1 MKKILVIIVA
11 FIASIALSSFDSKAQ
26 SRFFD
31 DTFVD
36 AGIGTNIGR
45 GTDGKANYSLGIGT
59 ELYVGKWVGRSF
71 GVRAGW
77 HGISTNYATLDVMV
91 DLLKAVSK
99 VENPRLGAIL
109 YIPLGVGPNSEG
121 NIAFLTGLGAQL
133 SVKLT
138 DRLSLLFDN
147 KFITPFNPKNT
158 GKIPFFELPKS
169 LPLTIGIRYSFSV
182 PVSASVPAPQEL

>member
-1 MKKILVIIVA
+1 MKKILVTVVA

-77 HGISTNYATLDVMV
+77 HGI
-91 DLLKAVSK
+91 
-99 VENPRLGAIL
+99 
-109 YIPLGVGPNSEG
+109 
-121 NIAFLTGLGAQL
+121 
-133 SVKLT
+133 
-138 DRLSLLFDN
+138 
-147 KFITPFNPKNT
+147 
-158 GKIPFFELPKS
+158 
-169 LPLTIGIRYSFSV
+169 RYSFSV

>member
-11 FIASIALSSFDSKAQ
+11 FIAAIALSSFDGKAQ
-26 SRFFD
+26 SNFFD
-31 DTFVD
+31 NTFVD

-45 GTDGKANYSLGIGT
+45 GTGEKASFSLGLGT
-59 ELYVGKWVGRSF
+59 DLYVGKWVGRSF

-91 DLLKAVSK
+91 DLLKAVSE
-99 VENPRLGAIL
+99 VESPRLGAIL

>member
-1 MKKILVIIVA
+1 MKKILVTVVA
-11 FIASIALSSFDSKAQ
+11 FIAAIALSSFDCKAQ
-26 SRFFD
+26 SNFFD
-31 DTFVD
+31 NTFVD

-45 GTDGKANYSLGIGT
+45 GTGEKA
-59 ELYVGKWVGRSF
+59 SF
-71 GVRAGW
+71 
-77 HGISTNYATLDVMV
+77 S
-91 DLLKAVSK
+91 
-99 VENPRLGAIL
+99 
-109 YIPLGVGPNSEG
+109 LGVGPNSEG

-138 DRLSLLFDN
+138 DRLSLLLDN

-182 PVSASVPAPQEL
+182 PVSASAPAPQEL

>member
-1 MKKILVIIVA
+1 MKKILVTVVA
-11 FIASIALSSFDSKAQ
+11 FIAAIALSSLDCKAQ
-26 SRFFD
+26 NNFFD
-31 DTFVD
+31 NTFVD

-45 GTDGKANYSLGIGT
+45 GTGEKASFSLGLGT
-59 ELYVGKWVGRSF
+59 ELYVGKWIGRSF

-91 DLLKAVSK
+91 DWLKAVSK

-138 DRLSLLFDN
+138 DRLSLLLDD

>member
-1 MKKILVIIVA
+1 MKKILVTVVA
-11 FIASIALSSFDSKAQ
+11 FMAAIALSSFDCKAQ
-26 SRFFD
+26 SNFFD
-31 DTFVD
+31 NTFVD

-45 GTDGKANYSLGIGT
+45 GTGEKASFSLGLGT
-59 ELYVGKWVGRSF
+59 ELYIGKWVGRSF

-91 DLLKAVSK
+91 DWLKAVSK
-99 VENPRLGAIL
+99 VENTRLGAIL

-138 DRLSLLFDN
+138 DRLSLLLDN

-182 PVSASVPAPQEL
+182 PVFASAPAPQEL